1 MCKKK
6 SIFGN
11 FRTAKVI
18 TNLVSLVAIFWQP
31 PANFYFRKFA
41 QIWRT
46 RVGAQCPKIRKKCN
60 LGEVALFATK
70 RVKSTFFAIFW
81 TEWPRS
87 LKKFF
92 KNLYFSLWG
101 NRATTITDNFYW
113 TIFPFLVLAVGKKRK
128 TNMYC
133 PKNKF
138 VIFETICAT
147 LVLTYLPP
155 KTELISELVHR
166 LSQ

>member
-46 RVGAQCPKIRKKCN
+46 RVGAQCPKVRKKCN

-70 RVKSTFFAIFW
+70 AKIKFF
-81 TEWPRS
+81 
-87 LKKFF
+87 LKKTVDFSQCIAEVIVQLLEIF
-92 KNLYFSLWG
+92 ARHGGLVKGESYIQYFYFARSCRQFWISFLYIRTFIYG
-101 NRATTITDNFYW
+101 FD
-113 TIFPFLVLAVGKKRK
+113 
-128 TNMYC
+128 
-133 PKNKF
+133 
-138 VIFETICAT
+138 
-147 LVLTYLPP
+147 
-155 KTELISELVHR
+155 ISY
-166 LSQ
+166 